1 MPESRSDPAA
11 PHPNLALI
19 DAYFAAVASGDP
31 EIGALFTDDVIW
43 RTPQSSPMP
52 GPWVGKAAV
61 LEGMAGGV
69 DLYEAGTLDI
79 RPTARAASDEHVFVE
94 MTMTAK
100 TAKGSPYENHYVFV
114 FTIRDGRIA
123 EIHEHLDTHYAQR
136 RLFDPVGQASPLD
149 D

>member
-1 MPESRSDPAA
+1 MPESRSDAPT
-11 PHPNLALI
+11 PHPNLILI
-19 DAYFAAVASGDP
+19 DRYFEAVASGDP
-31 EIGALFTDDVIW
+31 QIGALFTDDVVW

-61 LEGMAGGV
+61 LEGMGGGV
-69 DLYEAGTLDI
+69 DLYEAGSLDI

-94 MTMTAK
+94 MTMRATTARG
-100 TAKGSPYENHYVFV
+100 TPYENHYVFV

-123 EIHEHLDTHYAQR
+123 EVHEHLDTHYAQR
-136 RLFDPVGQASPLD
+136 RLFDPVGKNSPLD